1 MLKISMLGWISRF
14 ARDRRGVSAVEFAFV
29 APVMIG
35 LYLGCV
41 EISEGVAADRK
52 VSLIAGALANLTSCS
67 RHRCDHQY
75 QSTEMT
81 NILDASSAI
90 IAPYDASKLT
100 MTVSCLKID
109 ATGVAKVKWSA
120 TRNGTARGTGS
131 VYSFSSGTTA
141 LDVPNSWLILSEVT
155 YAYTPTV
162 GYTIT
167 GTLTLSDKM
176 FMSPRNYGSEL
187 PRRRPPLHLA
197 FRSSGLRGSA
207 ARWSI

>member
-35 LYLGCV
+35 LYLGCA
-41 EISEGVAADRK
+41 EIADGVAADRK
-52 VSLIAGALANLTSCS
+52 VSLITGALANLTSSCS
-67 RHRCDHQY
+67 NSNANAGGCANNNI
-75 QSTEMT
+75 STTEMN
-81 NILDASSAI
+81 NILAASSAI
-90 IAPYDASKLT
+90 IAPYNAANLT

-109 ATGVAKVKWSA
+109 ANRVATVKWSYA
-120 TRNGTARGTGS
+120 QNTTARGTGS
-131 VYSFSSGTTA
+131 VYSFDTTNAA
-141 LDVPNSWLILSEVT
+141 LDVTNSWLLLSEVT

-176 FMSPRNYGSEL
+176 FMSPRSQAPSYNGV
-187 PRRRPPLHLA
+187 A
-197 FRSSGLRGSA
+197 CT
-207 ARWSI
+207 